1 MAPTQVALA
10 SLEERGVHI
19 PCSYRVRKCEC
30 ARTARL
36 RGAPAHIHGARS
48 RLAGEGLQVAST
60 PTGLPNAHGPT
71 EHGEPWHEHD
81 AQKTEP
87 LCQSSPV
94 VLGFAQR
101 AARRGSAFLVSTTET
116 AGPISLLTN
125 SSELSCCAALAR

>member
-1 MAPTQVALA
+1 VSVLELPASAVRQHTSMARVAVWLGRDCRSPA
-10 SLEERGVHI
+10 PLRAYLTPI
-19 PCSYRVRKCEC
+19 PV
-30 ARTARL
+30 
-36 RGAPAHIHGARS
+36 
-48 RLAGEGLQVAST
+48 
-60 PTGLPNAHGPT
+60 HGPT

-116 AGPISLLTN
+116 AGPISLLTD